1 MINLNEKQDIILKHI
16 REGKSQRQISKET
29 GICRETIRKYVKDY
43 ENKLIEINHDLAEI
57 DKINIINDIT
67 AKPKYIS
74 SPRVKKALTDE
85 VIERLEQFL
94 KENEQ
99 KRLSGLSKQ
108 QKKKIDM
115 YETLLEEGYSV
126 SYPSVVNA
134 VNSIER
140 KKREAYIRQE
150 YAPGDIVEFDFG
162 VVKFKRNDGSI
173 KEFQLAVF
181 TAAYSNYRWARL
193 FPKQNTGCFLE
204 AHASFFKHIKG
215 NHRTVVY
222 DNTRVAVAKFVGH
235 TEKEPTEA
243 LLKLSLYYKF
253 RFRFCNAYSGN
264 EKGHVE
270 RSVEFIRRKAFSGE
284 RTFTS
289 LNEANAYLD
298 EVLNKLNSKTLS
310 NSNKSPFQLLD
321 EEREYLLPDMPLYET
336 ATISDLRV
344 NKYSTIMVDS
354 CYYSVPDDYVGTM
367 VRCKVYTTKI
377 LVFYNQEE
385 IARHDKVYGLNLWH
399 IDITHYAKTLFRK
412 PKALVNST
420 AFNQMDTTLKEIYS
434 KYFNNN
440 EREFVKLIEL
450 VGNYGLVSV
459 DNAIKNLQEVCPT
472 NISVDKIEFI
482 CSRKDDPKIIYLE
495 DHNDEIMNNSL
506 NILKDFNSLLN

>member
-1 MINLNEKQDIILKHI
+1 MNEKQDIILKHI

-57 DKINIINDIT
+57 DKINIIDDIT

-115 YETLLEEGYSV
+115 YETLLEEGYRV

-289 LNEANAYLD
+289 LDEANAYLD
-298 EVLNKLNSKTLS
+298 EVLNKLNSRTLS

-459 DNAIKNLQEVCPT
+459 DNAIKDIQEVCPT

>member
-1 MINLNEKQDIILKHI
+1 MINLNQKQDVVLKHI

-29 GICRETIRKYVKDY
+29 GISRETIRKYVRDY
-43 ENKLIEINHDLAEI
+43 EKKLVEVNDSLGEVGKIDIIDEI
-57 DKINIINDIT
+57 T
-67 AKPKYIS
+67 STPKYLS
-74 SPRVKKALTDE
+74 SPRGKRALTDE
-85 VIERLEQFL
+85 VMELLEQFL

-115 YETLLEEGYSV
+115 YEALIEEGYSV
-126 SYPSVVNA
+126 SYPSVLNA
-134 VNSIER
+134 INSIER

-162 VVKFKRNDGSI
+162 VVKLKMNDGSI

-222 DNTRVAVAKFVGH
+222 DNTRVAVGKFVGH

-270 RSVEFIRRKAFSGE
+270 RSVEFIRRKAFS
-284 RTFTS
+284 RDCTFTS
-289 LNEANAYLD
+289 LNEANANLD
-298 EVLNKLNSKTLS
+298 EVLNKLNSKVLS
-310 NSNKSPFQLLD
+310 NNNKSPIQLLE

-344 NKYSTIMVDS
+344 NKYSTIMIDS

-367 VRCKVYTTKI
+367 VRCKIYTTKI

-385 IARHDKVYGLNLWH
+385 IARHDKVYGSNLWH

-412 PKALVNST
+412 PKALINST
-420 AFNQMDTTLKEIYS
+420 AFNQMD
-434 KYFNNN
+434 
-440 EREFVKLIEL
+440 
-450 VGNYGLVSV
+450 
-459 DNAIKNLQEVCPT
+459 
-472 NISVDKIEFI
+472 
-482 CSRKDDPKIIYLE
+482 
-495 DHNDEIMNNSL
+495 NSL
-506 NILKDFNSLLN
+506 

>member
-1 MINLNEKQDIILKHI
+1 M

-29 GICRETIRKYVKDY
+29 GICRETIRKYIKSY
-43 ENKLIEINHDLAEI
+43 EDKLVEVTCDLDEIS
-57 DKINIINDIT
+57 KTNIIDDIT
-67 AKPKYIS
+67 NKPKYTS
-74 SPRVKKALTDE
+74 SPRAKKALTDE

-99 KRLSGLSKQ
+99 KRLTGLSKQ

-150 YAPGDIVEFDFG
+150 YAPGDIAEFDFG
-162 VVKFKRNDGSI
+162 VVRIKMDDGNI
-173 KEFQLAVF
+173 REFQLAVF
-181 TAAYSNYRWARL
+181 TAAYSNYRWGRL

-215 NHRTVVY
+215 NYRTVVY
-222 DNTRVAVAKFVGH
+222 DNTRIAVGKFVGH

-284 RTFTS
+284 RIFTS
-289 LNEANAYLD
+289 LNEANAHLD
-298 EVLNKLNSKTLS
+298 EVLNKLNSRTLS
-310 NSNKSPFQLLD
+310 NNNKSPFELLE

-336 ATISDLRV
+336 ATIADLRV

-367 VRCKVYTTKI
+367 VRCKIYTTKI

-399 IDITHYAKTLFRK
+399 IDITHYSKTLFRK

-420 AFNQMDTTLKEIYS
+420 AFNQMDSILKEIYS

-440 EREFVKLIEL
+440 ERDFVKLIEL

-459 DNAIKNLQEVCPT
+459 DNAIKNLKQVCPT
-472 NISVDKIEFI
+472 SISVDKIEFI

-495 DHNDEIMNNSL
+495 DHNDEIMSNSVNMLNEFNSFL
-506 NILKDFNSLLN
+506 NI